1 MADRPKEV
9 RAAGGLVWELV
20 NGELVVLV
28 VHRPHYEDWS
38 FPKGKL
44 DAGETDLQGA
54 VREVE
59 EETGFHVVVGEELP
73 EVDYIDHKGRPKTV
87 VYWAMQ
93 RADQRET
100 FVANDEVDEVRW
112 LGVDEA
118 RALLSYELDRQL
130 LNEFLLRVVTGP

>member
-1 MADRPKEV
+1 MADRSKEV

-28 VHRPHYEDWS
+28 VHRPRYEDWS

-87 VYWAMQ
+87 VYWAM
-93 RADQRET
+93 RRYLGHSRRERRVT
-100 FVANDEVDEVRW
+100 S
-112 LGVDEA
+112 A
-118 RALLSYELDRQL
+118 RTSSLK
-130 LNEFLLRVVTGP
+130 NC